1 MINHYTSFF
10 RLKENPFVLTPD
22 PKYLYLGQKHREVL
36 SHLLYGIKDDKG
48 FMVVVGEVG
57 TGKTTLCRAFIN
69 QLLQENI
76 EVGLVYN
83 PAMTDLELLQAIN
96 REFKIS
102 SDYDSKGKLIDTLNE
117 FLLKVNGEGRKVV
130 LIIDEAQNLDASVLE
145 QLRLISNL
153 ETETGKLIQIILVG
167 QPELEKILSK
177 KEMRQ
182 LDQRIVVRGLLG
194 PLKPKETTNY
204 IRHRLNIASSD
215 TGDVVSFSD
224 GACKIIHKL
233 SRGIPRLI
241 NVLGDRS
248 LLVAF
253 AQGKTKIDKKIIKN
267 AHRDLESS
275 RYRPKSRTLF
285 FRWQTAGIFCL
296 LILTLL
302 VWLYRDYPMENIE
315 NPVRPKPVQKRHTAP
330 SKEPPKP
337 QPVVKEEV
345 IDEEPNPEKIMNR
358 LFHPMESLSKGE
370 NWRQALKL
378 ILRLWNEEEHIPPG
392 LQIEQIPRNID
403 MEIREIHGNMTL
415 LKSLNYPAIVELK
428 QPMNDS
434 RIYAVVKR
442 LTGEHVVIVG
452 ENEEILPLK
461 MFMNIWFGHAYIP
474 WKDFD
479 DLPRIICPG
488 TSSLAV
494 IWLQYNLKYLNLIDG
509 IPSGFYDMPTREAV
523 IQLQKRYSLEPDG
536 IVGPH
541 TKMILYS
548 LLDCYDKPSLWGDK
562 ATSSNEEIGSYPYS
576 LHLGSHNNLEMAKR
590 SILDLRGKGI
600 SPYLSRVD
608 LGDKGIWYRIFTG
621 HFRDVKEAERFRQ
634 EHVLAAN
641 IKNTPYTNLIGTYSD
656 QDELQKEIKPLKE
669 SGYFPYTITYDDG
682 KPRLF
687 VGAFL
692 TRAGAEKQYRH
703 LESKGIRNRV
713 VTR

>member
-1 MINHYTSFF
+1 MDHYTSFF
-10 RLKENPFVLTPD
+10 HLKENPFVLTPD

-69 QLLQENI
+69 QLLKENI
-76 EVGLVYN
+76 EVGLIYN

-102 SDYDSKGKLIDTLNE
+102 SDHDSKGKLIDTLNE
-117 FLLKVNGEGRKVV
+117 FLLKINGEGTKVV

-153 ETETGKLIQIILVG
+153 ETETDKLIQIILVG

-194 PLKPKETTNY
+194 PFKPKETMNY
-204 IRHRLNIASSD
+204 IRHRLNIASSGTD
-215 TGDVVSFSD
+215 DVVSFSD
-224 GACKIIHKL
+224 GACNIIHRL

-248 LLVAF
+248 LLVAY
-253 AQGKTKIDKKIIKN
+253 AQGKRKIDKKIIRN
-267 AHRDLESS
+267 AYRDLESS
-275 RYRPKSRTLF
+275 RYRPKSKTLS
-285 FRWQTAGIFCL
+285 FRWQTAGIFCV

-302 VWLYRDYPMENIE
+302 VWQYRDYTPKDTG
-315 NPVRPKPVQKRHTAP
+315 KPVQPKSIQKLNIVP
-330 SKEPPKP
+330 SKVLPTP
-337 QPVVKEEV
+337 QPVVKKEV
-345 IDEEPNPEKIMNR
+345 KDAESNPEKTITR
-358 LFHPMESLSKGE
+358 LFYPMENLSKGE
-370 NWRQALKL
+370 NWRLALKW
-378 ILRLWNEEEHIPPG
+378 ILRLWEEEDHIQSD
-392 LQIEQIPRNID
+392 LQRGQIPKNID
-403 MEIREIHGNMTL
+403 MKMREIHGNMTL
-415 LKSLNYPAIVELK
+415 LRSLNYPAIVELK
-428 QPMNDS
+428 EPINDS

-442 LTGEHVVIVG
+442 LTDDNVVIVG

-461 MFMNIWFGHAYIP
+461 RFIDIWYGHAYIL

-494 IWLQYNLKYLNLIDG
+494 IWLQHNLKYLNLIEG
-509 IPSGFYDMPTREAV
+509 VPSGFYDMRTRQA
-523 IQLQKRYSLEPDG
+523 IMQLQKRYYLAPDG
-536 IVGPH
+536 IVGPQ

-548 LLDCYDKPSLWGDK
+548 LLNCYNKPSLWGDG
-562 ATSSNEEIGSYPYS
+562 ATSLNEKIGSYPYS
-576 LHLGSHNNLEMAKR
+576 LHLESHNSLEMAKR
-590 SILDLRGKGI
+590 SILDLRKKGI

-608 LGDKGIWYRIFTG
+608 LEDKGIWFRIFTG
-621 HFRDVKEAERFRQ
+621 HFKDMEEAERFRQ
-634 EHVLAAN
+634 EHVLVGIN
-641 IKNTPYTNLIGTYSD
+641 IKKTPYTNLIGTYSKR
-656 QDELQKEIKPLKE
+656 DELEKEIISLKE
-669 SGYFPYTITYDDG
+669 FGYFPYTIKYDDG
-682 KPRLF
+682 RPRLF
-687 VGAFL
+687 VGAFF
-692 TRAGAEKQYRH
+692 TREGAEKQYHH
-703 LESKGIRNRV
+703 LRSKGIHNKV